1 MRGHGLTVFRG
12 ETPERFDVEV
22 IDVLHDFRPDQ
33 DLILVRTPHPILDH
47 TLAVGGMSGS
57 PIYLDGRLA
66 GAYAY
71 GWQFGR
77 DPVIGV
83 TPIRSMLA
91 EIGRPVRPDSFPG
104 ALPLGRRA
112 PTTRRRGSPTFAG
125 LAPWRGG
132 DSPQATDAIRAHRAH
147 LGLDRRDPHALQ
159 PASTPLMLGG
169 FTDDVAAMLGRE
181 LEPFGLVT
189 LQGGGGS
196 GRATTPPAFVDGGAI
211 GVQLV
216 RGDISATA
224 IGTITHV
231 GTNQRVIGFGHPMMN
246 AGEIGLPTAT
256 ARVLH
261 IFAST
266 SRSFKIAEALQ
277 PYGTLVHDRQ
287 SAIVVDTGLQ
297 AATVPV
303 RLRLRGIPGAT
314 RTEWNVEVA
323 SHRLLTPVLIFGAI
337 TNAIKA
343 TSSDQT
349 DVMFTATSHIEI
361 EGHDP
366 VDVVDRGYM
375 DAGPADG
382 GSLSRLRV
390 FELMEVAYGNPF
402 VESRVRRIEID
413 LDLEFADDVLE
424 VVEATTASDEADPGE
439 TVNVRVRLRH
449 VGRPDV
455 FRTIPVR
462 VPEQAAGETVRISF
476 EGGGAVR
483 PEQPEPRNLD
493 DLVER
498 ALDRYPSTSLVTS
511 LKMPS
516 RGLRFPGHVVRSLP
530 RSMLDSLQRTS
541 GSGPGRPFVTYLRHP
556 TDLGEVVVGDA
567 ALDLRV
573 RNIARS
579 DSLGT
584 RGSAR

>member
-1 MRGHGLTVFRG
+1 MRGYGLTVFRG

-47 TLAVGGMSGS
+47 AIAVGGMSGS

-104 ALPLGRRA
+104 AMPLTARR
-112 PTTRRRGSPTFAG
+112 PSTPRRRSSPTFAG

-132 DSPQATDAIRAHRAH
+132 DSPTATDAIRAHRAH
-147 LGLDRRDPHALQ
+147 LGLDRRDPNAMQ
-159 PASTPLMLGG
+159 AASTPLMLGG

-189 LQGGGGS
+189 LQGGGAGGR
-196 GRATTPPAFVDGGAI
+196 GRAASSPPAFVDGGAV

-224 IGTITHV
+224 IGTVTHV
-231 GTNQRVIGFGHPMMN
+231 GANQRVIGFGHPMMN

-256 ARVLH
+256 ARVIH

-266 SRSFKIAEALQ
+266 ARSFKIAEALQ

-287 SAIVVDTGLQ
+287 SAIVIDTGLQ

-303 RLRLRGIPGAT
+303 RLRLRGIPGAA

-323 SHRLLTPVLIFGAI
+323 SHRLLTPVLVFGAI

-343 TSSDQT
+343 TASDQT
-349 DVMFTATSHIEI
+349 DVMFTATSRIEI
-361 EGHDP
+361 DGHDP
-366 VDVVDRGYM
+366 VEVVDRGYM

-413 LDLEFADDVLE
+413 LDLQFADDVLE
-424 VVEATTASDEADPGE
+424 IVEATADSDEADPGE
-439 TVNVRVRLRH
+439 TVAVRVRLRH
-449 VGRPDV
+449 MGRPDV
-455 FRTIPVR
+455 FRTIPVHI
-462 VPEQAAGETVRISF
+462 PERSAGETIRISL
-476 EGGGAVR
+476 EGGGSVR

-498 ALDRYPSTSLVTS
+498 ALDRYPATSLVTS

-530 RSMLDSLQRTS
+530 LSMLDSLQRTS
-541 GSGPGRPFVTYLRHP
+541 GSGPGRPFITYLRNP

-567 ALDLRV
+567 SLDLRI
-573 RNIARS
+573 RNVARS
-579 DSLGT
+579 E
-584 RGSAR
+584 R